1 MFRAKPSLCALSVLS
16 ILSAGVMAAASPRA
30 LAADPFPQSKEVP
43 QSKEELSTA
52 DAGITPG
59 LPAAQYYEA
68 ATLNLRRGRFFLRA
82 AAQMR
87 EALKQEPDN
96 FQYHSALG
104 CALMNRAAAVAY
116 AASHLGRFAQDKAK
130 YTERLGTWEAGQKDR
145 TNPLYGQAR
154 PVPPVLRTKDD
165 KKPFT
170 LTMTESAD
178 QVTRLGT
185 EAMAQWDEAL
195 KLAKTDAERAESEYV
210 RGWGLRLLR
219 AYGKIVH
226 VEKLPAEAEVME
238 SFAAATKLDPG
249 NAAYWQALGDAFAGE
264 RFSATQS
271 IHPKEAIA
279 AYRKSLSIK
288 DQNPILWYRLYQ
300 FLRDRDTAEAKQAL
314 EQAVRSDPGNA
325 FLAYRMTAVLFAG
338 TNYQNFRKTVADKGP
353 DVAIETAKSIHTEA
367 NRDSARKAITFIERG
382 NIAPAFVPVEY
393 RPAMPELLKAI
404 GNYQGM
410 FGDLDVID
418 FSILSS
424 FYLPV
429 VGYASAAAL
438 HGDVSEGIRAS
449 RALIGAGYKMM
460 SDLLTP
466 NVPLSLVQQVISVD
480 AASVAYAGYSS
491 LRRVYQEAGNE
502 TEAARV
508 AMERATL
515 EARVEARLRASKE
528 ARASEYGD
536 Y

>member
-1 MFRAKPSLCALSVLS
+1 MSMFRAKPSLCALSVLS
-16 ILSAGVMAAASPRA
+16 VLSAAGMMAALPPRA
-30 LAADPFPQSKEVP
+30 LAADPPS
-43 QSKEELSTA
+43 QSKEESSATE
-52 DAGITPG
+52 AGITPG

-104 CALMNRAAAVAY
+104 CALMSRAAAIAD
-116 AASHLGRFAQDKAK
+116 AANHFGRFAQDKAK
-130 YTERLGTWEAGQKDR
+130 YTERLDTWEIAQKDR

-185 EAMAQWDEAL
+185 EAMAQWNEAL

-226 VEKLPAEAEVME
+226 FEKLPAEAEVME
-238 SFAAATKLDPG
+238 SFAATTKLDPG

-264 RFSATQS
+264 RFSVTQS
-271 IHPKEAIA
+271 THPKEAIA

-288 DQNPILWYRLYQ
+288 DQNPTLWYRLYQ
-300 FLRDRDTAEAKQAL
+300 FLRDRDPAEAKQAL

-325 FLAYRMTAVLFAG
+325 FLAYRMAAILFAG
-338 TNYQNFRKTVADKGP
+338 TKYQDFRKTVADKGP
-353 DVAIETAKSIHTEA
+353 DVAIETAKSIHTET

-382 NIAPAFVPVEY
+382 NKALAFVPVEY
-393 RPAMPELLKAI
+393 RPAIPELLKAI

-418 FSILSS
+418 SRVSSS

-438 HGDVSEGIRAS
+438 HGDTSEGIRAS

-460 SDLLTP
+460 GDLLTP
-466 NVPLSLVQQVISVD
+466 NVPLSLVQYMIGTRSE
-480 AASVAYAGYSS
+480 SVAYAGYSS

-502 TEAARV
+502 TEAARA
-508 AMERATL
+508 AMERAAL
-515 EARVEARLRASKE
+515 EARVEARLRASEE